1 MNTMLSK
8 GPRFG
13 PGPVLG
19 KAPRSP
25 LGTRDPVPKASL
37 TRHCP
42 PPRARG
48 DTSHTREPSPRAGQV
63 CAEAPR
69 PPTRQRLLR
78 QTETHLD
85 LGTVSP
91 DFIRLGFS
99 LSIKSRHELL
109 SPDFQVARQ
118 LRLFLS

>member
-69 PPTRQRLLR
+69 PPTRQLR
-78 QTETHLD
+78 RTETHLD

-109 SPDFQVARQ
+109 SPDFQVAHQ
-118 LRLFLS
+118 P